1 MDVTPTIPEGL
12 KVIDSYG
19 PGRFQISTLAYQGP
33 LLVFPNRVVPWTLT
47 IADALSVDDLSEV
60 FAEDPPVEVLLFG
73 CGSKMTLVKP
83 SLRQAIRDKGVAMDP
98 MDTGAACRTYNIL
111 LSEGRRVA
119 AALIP
124 V

>member
-1 MDVTPTIPEGL
+1 M
-12 KVIDSYG
+12 
-19 PGRFQISTLAYQGP
+19 
-33 LLVFPNRVVPWTLT
+33 VFDWS
-47 IADALSVDDLSEV
+47 IADPNDLSLAALEIV
-60 FAEDPPVEVLLFG
+60 FQADPAVEVLLFG
-73 CGSKMTLVKP
+73 CGPRMTLVKP
-83 SLRQAIRDKGVAMDP
+83 SLRQAIRDNGVAMDP

>member
-1 MDVTPTIPEGL
+1 MDVTPTIPEGFRI
-12 KVIDSYG
+12 IDSYG
-19 PGRFQISTLAYQGP
+19 PGRFKISGTGYHGP
-33 LLVFPNRVVPWTLT
+33 LLVFPKRVVPWTVTSPDDLT
-47 IADALSVDDLSEV
+47 VEALSDV
-60 FAEDPPVEVLLFG
+60 FNEDPAVEVLLFG
-73 CGSKMTLVKP
+73 CGPRMTLVKP

-124 V
+124 A

>member
-1 MDVTPTIPEGL
+1 MDVTPTIPEGFQI
-12 KVIDSYG
+12 IDSYG
-19 PGRFQISTLAYQGP
+19 PGRFQISGTGYHGP
-33 LLVFPNRVVPWTLT
+33 LLVFPDKVYDWS
-47 IADALSVDDLSEV
+47 IADPNDLSVDALEV
-60 FAEDPPVEVLLFG
+60 VFQADPAVEVLLFG
-73 CGSKMTLVKP
+73 CGRRMTLVKP
-83 SLRQAIRDKGVAMDP
+83 SLRQAIRDNGVAMDP